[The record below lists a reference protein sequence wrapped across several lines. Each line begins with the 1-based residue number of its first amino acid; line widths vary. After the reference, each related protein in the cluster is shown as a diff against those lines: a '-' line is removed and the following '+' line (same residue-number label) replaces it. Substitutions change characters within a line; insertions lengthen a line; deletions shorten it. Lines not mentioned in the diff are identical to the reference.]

1 MYKSIKKKILII
13 SISFTLIMGLLV
25 AGISYFLFYHYN
37 KNNLTRS
44 TELNVQHI
52 TDAINEES
60 DNIEALVRWCQQNV
74 RLLPY
79 QLYGDNSGNSRR
91 ELYDRLNTQYGSVDS
106 TGYIQRLVVSN
117 FSDYYI
123 QIVPA
128 TYSTTANVP
137 EIIMEQDYFYP
148 ALESNDWDFSMGLVN
163 DPLVRGT
170 KQMLPIIRPI
180 YHPYNSTV
188 LGWLLVEL
196 QPSLFCDAVRT
207 YSIDSDSSFYV
218 TISDK
223 TYAYE
228 NGTLELLTEPLWDTR
243 EAAQELLYADTT
255 ISTSTAD
262 GYTEYVTRPL
272 NLNGCYITQSIPSG
286 GAFVQ
291 MNSILYLIGF
301 IALLVIL
308 AGLAYTLYLDRMVNR
323 PIEQLLSRIKKI
335 SEGDFSADPTI
346 EWNNEFGDIGKGINE
361 LSGSVNRLIA
371 TRIEIENEKR
381 EYEYQMLQ
389 SQINPHFLY
398 NTLNSIKWMAS
409 IQNATGI
416 PEMTTALS
424 RLLKSIAK
432 DVRQRVPIQTELAF
446 LNDYYTIQ
454 KYRYGGSITMVTNVE
469 EDALTQNEILRF
481 TLQPIVENAI
491 FHGIEPKGAAG
502 QITIRIYRNDAGDVC
517 IDITDDGVGMDE
529 TTIAGLLTDEK
540 KNASNFFRD
549 IGISNVH
556 KRLQYEYGEHYGLSF
571 RSEVGRF
578 TSATVTLPDKPYTDE
593 AAEKKDNIGDDKH
606 V

>member
-593 AAEKKDNIGDDKH
+593 AAEKKII
-606 V
+606 

>member
-1 MYKSIKKKILII
+1 MHKSIKKKILFI
-13 SISFTLIMGLLV
+13 SVSFSLVMGLLV
-25 AGISYFLFYHYN
+25 AGISYSMFYHYN
-37 KNNLTRS
+37 KNNLTHS

-52 TDAINEES
+52 TDAINAETDNLES
-60 DNIEALVRWCQQNV
+60 LVRWCQINA

-91 ELYDRLNTQYGSVDS
+91 TLYDRLNDQYSSVDS
-106 TGYIQRLVVSN
+106 TSYIQRLVVSN

-123 QIVPA
+123 QIVQA
-128 TYSTTANVP
+128 SYSTTVDVP
-137 EIIMEQDYFYP
+137 AVIMNQDYFQT
-148 ALESNDWDFSMGLVN
+148 ALESREWDLSMGFVD
-163 DPLVRGT
+163 DPLMRGS
-170 KQMLPIIRPI
+170 KPVLPVIRPI

-188 LGWLLVEL
+188 LGWLLLEL
-196 QPSLFCDAVRT
+196 QPSIFCDALES
-207 YSIDSDSSFYV
+207 YAIESDSSFFV
-218 TISDK
+218 TIADK
-223 TYAYE
+223 VYAYE
-228 NGTLELLTEPLWDTR
+228 NGSLQLLDEVPWDAS
-243 EAAQELLYADTT
+243 AAQRELLYADTT
-255 ISTSTAD
+255 ISDSTID
-262 GYTEYVTRPL
+262 GHTRYVTRPL

-286 GAFVQ
+286 
-291 MNSILYLIGF
+291 NSIVQFSSFLYVILF
-301 IALLVIL
+301 IALLVIF
-308 AGLAYTLYLDRMVNR
+308 AGLAYTLYLNHMVNR
-323 PIEQLLSRIKKI
+323 PIERILSRIKKV
-335 SEGDFSADPTI
+335 SAGDFSADPGI
-346 EWNNEFGDIGKGINE
+346 EWDNEFGDIGRGINE
-361 LSGSVNRLIA
+361 LSGSVKNLID

-381 EYEYQMLQ
+381 EYEYRMLQ

-432 DVRQRVPIQTELAF
+432 DSRQRVPIREELAF
-446 LNDYYTIQ
+446 LDDYYTIQ
-454 KYRYGGSITMVTNVE
+454 KYRYGGSITMEVSVE
-469 EDALTQNEILRF
+469 EESLKQNEILRF

-502 QITIRIYRNDAGDVC
+502 QITIRVYRNAPGDVC
-517 IDITDDGVGMDE
+517 IDITDNGVGMDE

-540 KNASNFFRD
+540 KNTSNFFKD

-571 RSEVGRF
+571 ISEAGTF
-578 TSATVTLPDKPYTDE
+578 TTATVTLPDKICENAPEQPTMTGG
-593 AAEKKDNIGDDKH
+593 KKD

>member
-25 AGISYFLFYHYN
+25 AGISYSLFYHYN

-60 DNIEALVRWCQQNV
+60 DNIETLVRWCQQNV

-128 TYSTTANVP
+128 TYSTTKNVP

-148 ALESNDWDFSMGLVN
+148 ALESIDWDFSMGLVN
-163 DPLVRGT
+163 DPLLRGT

-188 LGWLLVEL
+188 LGWILVAL
-196 QPSLFCDAVRT
+196 QPSIFCDAINV

-218 TISDK
+218 TIADK
-223 TYAYE
+223 VYAYE
-228 NGTLELLTEPLWDTR
+228 DNTLVLLDEPLWDTEEVQR
-243 EAAQELLYADTT
+243 ELLYADTT

-262 GYTEYVTRPL
+262 GHTRYVTRPL
-272 NLNGCYITQSIPSG
+272 NLNDCYITQSVPLN

-323 PIEQLLSRIKKI
+323 PIEQILSRIKKI
-335 SEGDFSADPTI
+335 SEGDFSADPGI
-346 EWNNEFGDIGKGINE
+346 EWNNEFGDIGRGINE

-432 DVRQRVPIQTELAF
+432 DERQRVPIQTELAF

-454 KYRYGGSITMVTNVE
+454 KYRYGGSIAMETNVE
-469 EDALTQNEILRF
+469 EPALTQNEILRF

-502 QITIRIYRNDAGDVC
+502 QITIHIYRNDAGDVC

-529 TTIAGLLTDEK
+529 ATIAGLLTDEK

-578 TSATVTLPDKPYTDE
+578 TTATVTLPDKPYMDE
-593 AAEKKDNIGDDKH
+593 GAEKNNLGDDKH

>member
-578 TSATVTLPDKPYTDE
+578 TAATVTLPDKPYTDE
-593 AAEKKDNIGDDKH
+593 AAEKKII
-606 V
+606 